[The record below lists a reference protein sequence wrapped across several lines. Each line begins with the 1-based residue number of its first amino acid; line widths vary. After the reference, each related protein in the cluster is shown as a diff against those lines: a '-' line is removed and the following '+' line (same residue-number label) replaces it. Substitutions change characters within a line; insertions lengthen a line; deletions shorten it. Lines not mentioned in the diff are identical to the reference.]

1 MAVLLYSSFNIESVY
16 NSHLAYRYNP
26 YCAPVKI
33 TIESEKACA
42 LNFSIET
49 MLGIKEM
56 IEHDLTKGTLN
67 IRYKSIPD
75 GRFYYMILRPSEDAE
90 GEINVVGGS
99 QSRNYNFTVKKGLV
113 YYIGYICNVSS
124 RYGIRKL
131 FIQKGINK

>member
-33 TIESEKACA
+33 TIESEKASA

-67 IRYKSIPD
+67 IRYKSVPD
-75 GRFYYMILRPSEDAE
+75 GRFYYMVLRPSENTE

-99 QSRNYNFTVKKGLV
+99 QSRNYKFTVKKGIV

-124 RYGIRKL
+124 RYGTRKL